1 MHDDGWFDLMGALLC
16 TISKQERKNWE
27 ICRDVGLWGV
37 PHGNKWKVNLTKAK
51 TDDRLLFWIAAE
63 GFVGW
68 GTVTGPMR
76 VPTSRDE
83 VPWAGGLYRYAA
95 LVPMRVE
102 LELKKPL
109 KLRFDESQKQL
120 GTGISVFMLRRGF
133 IHVRDEQADAAIA
146 AMKRHANE
154 TKSDCA

>member
-1 MHDDGWFDLMGALLC
+1 MSALLC

-27 ICRDVGLWGV
+27 ICRDFGLWGV

-51 TDDRLLFWIAAE
+51 EGDRLLFWIAAQ

-76 VPTSRDE
+76 VPASKEE
-83 VPWAGGLYRYAA
+83 VPWPGGLYRYAA

-102 LELKKPL
+102 LELTKPL
-109 KLRFDESQKQL
+109 RLRFDERQKQFD
-120 GTGISVFMLRRGF
+120 TGISVFMLRRGF
-133 IHVRDEQADAAIA
+133 IHVRDEQAEAAIA
-146 AMKRHANE
+146 AMNRHAAE
-154 TKSDCA
+154 TKPECA